1 MVEVERGARHHRQD
15 RWTQSKEYGVFG
27 YLITLYAFP
36 SYSYCYLWRRGE
48 IYPQEVIIHKF
59 GVRGVGG

>member
-1 MVEVERGARHHRQD
+1 MVSLAMFYYTVCL
-15 RWTQSKEYGVFG
+15 SLI
-27 YLITLYAFP
+27 LITVPLE
-36 SYSYCYLWRRGE
+36 RRGE